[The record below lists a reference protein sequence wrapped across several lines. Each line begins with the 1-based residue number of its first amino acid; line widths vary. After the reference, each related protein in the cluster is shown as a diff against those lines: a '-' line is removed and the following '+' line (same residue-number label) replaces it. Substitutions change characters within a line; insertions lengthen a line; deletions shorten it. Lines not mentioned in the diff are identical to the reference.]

1 MKVKKAIIPAAGW
14 GTRLL
19 PASKAIPKEMLPIV
33 DKPGI
38 QYIIEE
44 VVSSGLTEIVLVTGQ
59 GKSCIEDHFDINQ
72 ELEKVLEKSGKQD
85 ILAGIQEISRMV
97 TLTSVRQKIQLG
109 TGDAVLC
116 AAQIAEGEPVAILYP
131 DDLIDAEIP
140 VTRQMM
146 DVSARYDGGGVIAIR
161 EVPDQDTHLYGII
174 EGEPIDDKLF
184 LIKNIVEKPPQG
196 TAPSN
201 LAIIGRYVLPE
212 SIFPILRELKPSADG
227 EIQLA
232 AGLSELSRRQKLYGY
247 QFSGTRYDVGDK
259 LGLVQ
264 ATIGYALKR
273 PDLSPRLRQWLGKVI
288 QDEA

>member
-44 VVSSGLTEIVLVTGQ
+44 VLASGLRDIVLVTGQ

-85 ILAGIQEISRMV
+85 ILAEIKEISRMA
-97 TLTSVRQKIQLG
+97 TITSVRQKIQLG

-146 DVSARYDGGGVIAIR
+146 DVSANYDGGVIAIR
-161 EVPDQDTHLYGII
+161 EVPDEDTHLYGII

-184 LIKNIVEKPPQG
+184 LVKNIVEKPPRG

-212 SIFPILRELKPSADG
+212 VIFPILRELKPSPDG

-232 AGLSELSRRQKLYGY
+232 AGLVELSRQQKLYGY

-259 LGLVQ
+259 FGLVQ

-288 QDEA
+288 PDEA